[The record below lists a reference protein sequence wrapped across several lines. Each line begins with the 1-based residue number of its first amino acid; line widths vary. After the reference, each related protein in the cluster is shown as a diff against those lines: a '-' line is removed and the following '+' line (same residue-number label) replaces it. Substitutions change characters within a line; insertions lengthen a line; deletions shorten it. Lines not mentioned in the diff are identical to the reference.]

1 VTDPSEPGP
10 GPAPEDERPQRPVGP
25 TRRALAERAQR
36 RRSTVVAAV
45 SSVVVAAALTV
56 VVVTSP
62 GWDEVRR
69 AFFSWD
75 DFTASMADIAPAF
88 LLNVRIFLIA
98 EVLIL
103 IVALAVAVARSS
115 RSPVLFPVR
124 VLAAV
129 YVDLLRGIPIILLI
143 FLLGF
148 GVPALR
154 LEGVT
159 NSPVVWAT
167 VALVL
172 SYSAYVSEVFRSGI
186 DSVHESQRAAARS
199 LGLSEGQAL
208 RFVVLPQAVRRVI
221 PPLLN
226 DFIALQKET
235 SLVGLLGPIEAARQA
250 SIYSARTFN
259 FTSYLAA
266 AAIFL
271 ALTIPLT
278 RLTDWLV
285 SRRRDQVSAG
295 RLA

>member
-1 VTDPSEPGP
+1 VTEPSVPGS
-10 GPAPEDERPQRPVGP
+10 GPVPEVDHPQRPTGP
-25 TRRALAERAQR
+25 TRRALAERAER
-36 RRSTVVAAV
+36 RRSVLIASV
-45 SSVVVAAALTV
+45 STVVVATVLTTI
-56 VVVTSP
+56 VVTSP
-62 GWDEVRR
+62 GWDQVRR

-103 IVALAVAVARSS
+103 VVALALAVARSS

-129 YVDLLRGIPIILLI
+129 YVDLFRGIPIILLI

-159 NSPVVWAT
+159 NAPVVWAT

-172 SYSAYVSEVFRSGI
+172 SYSAYVSEVFRAGI

-199 LGLSEGQAL
+199 LGLSEGRAL

-235 SLVGLLGPIEAARQA
+235 ALVGLLGPIEAARQA
-250 SIYSARTFN
+250 QIYSSKTFN

-266 AAIFL
+266 AVIFL

-278 RLTDWLV
+278 RLTDYLV